1 MGQMTCKF
9 SVTMRGRGW
18 LQWTAYRKLPTEG
31 LMVTCWMTSHD
42 PKCQIFDR
50 QPCNRCI
57 QRVAYRKPSTAHLM
71 VTRPMTS
78 WLVMIPKICQ
88 RRPSFSTML
97 FQPSPPSMPSISFS
111 FFPFLPIPYFS
122 LVFPNTLVFN
132 QNGLIA
138 NPAKQ

>member
-57 QRVAYRKPSTAHLM
+57 QRVAYTKPSTAHLM

-78 WLVMIPKICQ
+78 WLIVNLSYRIVSYVMIPKICQ
-88 RRPSFSTML
+88 RRPSFSAML
-97 FQPSPPSMPSISFS
+97 LQPSMPSISFS

-122 LVFPNTLVFN
+122 LVFPS
-132 QNGLIA
+132 LIH
-138 NPAKQ
+138 